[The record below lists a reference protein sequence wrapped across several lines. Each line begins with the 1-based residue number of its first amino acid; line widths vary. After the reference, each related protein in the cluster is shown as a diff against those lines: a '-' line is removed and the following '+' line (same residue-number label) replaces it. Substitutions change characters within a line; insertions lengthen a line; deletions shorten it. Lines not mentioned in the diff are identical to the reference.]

1 MKEDEVI
8 SSLGTVL
15 IKELALPRD
24 KGMKLKGKEKG
35 TCSCKVGGSCANQ
48 LSKLRSIRGQRGDVK
63 K

>member
-1 MKEDEVI
+1 MKKEEVI

-35 TCSCKVGGSCANQ
+35 TCSCKDGGSCANQ

>member
-1 MKEDEVI
+1 MKKEEVI

-35 TCSCKVGGSCANQ
+35 TCSCEVGGSVQIKSPNSDPSGA
-48 LSKLRSIRGQRGDVK
+48 REAM
-63 K
+63 